1 MRTRMLKPLLL
12 VLLLLGNV
20 AFAAPEK
27 KAEAKMPAPAAVTA
41 PPATAAAAPAPAAS
55 APAETAASTPED
67 GAPTGVSTA
76 PYNDPATP
84 PEFIALAPGLPE
96 IEAKSYLLVDFQSGD
111 ELAGGNP
118 GMLVEPA
125 SITKLM
131 TAYIIYQELGKGTVK
146 LTDEVLVSE
155 KAWKM
160 EGSRMFIELGKK
172 IEFEKLLKG
181 MIIQSGN
188 DAAMAL
194 VEHVAGS
201 EDAFVK
207 RMNDTAAQ
215 LGMKNTHF
223 MNATGWPAQ
232 NHYTTAR
239 DIVKLAKALINDFPE
254 WYKLD
259 SEKEFSYNNIKQQNR
274 NKLLWRDPTVDG
286 MKTGHTESAGFC
298 LVASAKR
305 DNMRLISVVLGTKS
319 EDARAD
325 VSQKLL
331 EYGYR
336 TFETHKLYG
345 AGSVLS
351 SVRVWKGD
359 KTEVPAGVTSDL
371 FVSIPKGRYDQL
383 KGGMQL
389 DKGVDAPIKRGD
401 ALGKIIISDQEQGKV
416 IKEIPLL
423 ALDDVEEGGWW
434 RNIVDSIQKVFE
446 D

>member
-1 MRTRMLKPLLL
+1 MSTRMLKTLLL
-12 VLLLLGNV
+12 ALVLWST
-20 AFAAPEK
+20 ASFAAGEEEFPQ
-27 KAEAKMPAPAAVTA
+27 
-41 PPATAAAAPAPAAS
+41 
-55 APAETAASTPED
+55 
-67 GAPTGVSTA
+67 GVSTA
-76 PYNDPATP
+76 PYNDPAMP
-84 PEFIALAPGLPE
+84 VERIALAAGAPD
-96 IEAKSYLLVDFQSGD
+96 IDAKSYLLMDFQSGD
-111 ELAGGNP
+111 ELAGLNP
-118 GMLVEPA
+118 GMKVEPA

-131 TAYIIYQELGKGTVK
+131 TAYIMYQELDKGTIK
-146 LTDEVLVSE
+146 LEDEVLVSE

-172 IEFEKLLKG
+172 IQLEKLLRG

-201 EDAFVK
+201 EEAFVQ
-207 RMNDTAAQ
+207 RMNDTAAK
-215 LGMKNTHF
+215 LGMKDTHY

-239 DIVKLAKALINDFPE
+239 DIVKLAKALITQFPE
-254 WYKLD
+254 RYKLY

-305 DNMRLISVVLGTKS
+305 DTMRLISVVLGTKG
-319 EDARAD
+319 ENERAET
-325 VSQKLL
+325 SQKLL
-331 EYGYR
+331 EYGFR
-336 TFETHKLYG
+336 NFETHKLYD

-351 SVRVWKGD
+351 SVRVWKGSQS
-359 KTEVPAGVTSDL
+359 EVPAGITED
-371 FVSIPKGRYDQL
+371 FYVSIARGRYDQL

-401 ALGKIIISDQEQGKV
+401 TLGKIIIKDQDLDKV
-416 IKEIPLL
+416 IKTAPLL
-423 ALDDVEEGGWW
+423 ALEDVEEGGWW
-434 RNIVDSIQKVFE
+434 SKIVDAVQKFFT

>member
-1 MRTRMLKPLLL
+1 MSTRMLKTLLL
-12 VLLLLGNV
+12 ALVLWST
-20 AFAAPEK
+20 ASFAAGEEEFPQ
-27 KAEAKMPAPAAVTA
+27 
-41 PPATAAAAPAPAAS
+41 
-55 APAETAASTPED
+55 
-67 GAPTGVSTA
+67 GVSTA
-76 PYNDPATP
+76 PYNDPAMP
-84 PEFIALAPGLPE
+84 VERIALVAGAPD
-96 IEAKSYLLVDFQSGD
+96 IDAKSYGLMECQSGE
-111 ELAGGNP
+111 ELAGLNP
-118 GMLVEPA
+118 GMKVEPA

-131 TAYIIYQELGKGTVK
+131 TAYIMYQELDKGTIK
-146 LTDEVLVSE
+146 LEDEVLVSE

-172 IEFEKLLKG
+172 IQLEKLLRG

-201 EDAFVK
+201 EEAFVQ
-207 RMNDTAAQ
+207 RMNDTAAK
-215 LGMKNTHF
+215 LGMKDTHY

-239 DIVKLAKALINDFPE
+239 DIVKLAKALITQFPE
-254 WYKLD
+254 RYKLY

-305 DNMRLISVVLGTKS
+305 DTMRLISVVLGTKG
-319 EDARAD
+319 ENERAET
-325 VSQKLL
+325 SQKLL
-331 EYGYR
+331 EYGFR
-336 TFETHKLYG
+336 NFETHKLYD

-351 SVRVWKGD
+351 SVRVWKGSQS
-359 KTEVPAGVTSDL
+359 EVPAGITED
-371 FVSIPKGRYDQL
+371 FYVSIARGRYDQL

-401 ALGKIIISDQEQGKV
+401 TLGKIIIKDQGLDKV
-416 IKEIPLL
+416 IKTAPLL
-423 ALDDVEEGGWW
+423 ALEDVEEGGWW
-434 RNIVDSIQKVFE
+434 SKIVDAVQKFFT

>member
-1 MRTRMLKPLLL
+1 MSTRMLKTLLL
-12 VLLLLGNV
+12 ALVLWST
-20 AFAAPEK
+20 ASFAAGEEEFPQ
-27 KAEAKMPAPAAVTA
+27 
-41 PPATAAAAPAPAAS
+41 
-55 APAETAASTPED
+55 
-67 GAPTGVSTA
+67 GVSTA
-76 PYNDPATP
+76 PYNDPAMP
-84 PEFIALAPGLPE
+84 VERIALAAGAPD
-96 IEAKSYLLVDFQSGD
+96 IDAKSYLLVDFQSGD
-111 ELAGGNP
+111 ELAGLNP
-118 GMLVEPA
+118 GMKVEPA

-131 TAYIIYQELGKGTVK
+131 TAYIMYQELDKGTIK
-146 LTDEVLVSE
+146 LEDEVLVSE
-155 KAWKM
+155 KAWKL

-172 IEFEKLLKG
+172 IQLEKLLRG

-201 EDAFVK
+201 EEAFVQ
-207 RMNDTAAQ
+207 RMNDTAAK
-215 LGMKNTHF
+215 LGMKDTHY

-239 DIVKLAKALINDFPE
+239 DIVKLAKALITQFPE
-254 WYKLD
+254 RYKLY

-305 DNMRLISVVLGTKS
+305 DTMRLISVVLGTKG
-319 EDARAD
+319 ENERAET
-325 VSQKLL
+325 SQKLL
-331 EYGYR
+331 EYGFR
-336 TFETHKLYG
+336 NFETHKLYD

-351 SVRVWKGD
+351 SVRVWKGSQS
-359 KTEVPAGVTSDL
+359 EVPAGITED
-371 FVSIPKGRYDQL
+371 FYVSIARGRYDQL

-401 ALGKIIISDQEQGKV
+401 TLGKIIIKDQGLDKV
-416 IKEIPLL
+416 IKTAPLL
-423 ALDDVEEGGWW
+423 ALEDVEEGGWW
-434 RNIVDSIQKVFE
+434 SKIVDAVQKFFT

>member
-1 MRTRMLKPLLL
+1 MSTRMLKTLLL
-12 VLLLLGNV
+12 ALVLWST
-20 AFAAPEK
+20 ASFAAGEEEFPQ
-27 KAEAKMPAPAAVTA
+27 
-41 PPATAAAAPAPAAS
+41 
-55 APAETAASTPED
+55 
-67 GAPTGVSTA
+67 GVSTA
-76 PYNDPATP
+76 PYNDPAMP
-84 PEFIALAPGLPE
+84 VERIALAAGAPD
-96 IEAKSYLLVDFQSGD
+96 IDAKSYLLMDFQSGD
-111 ELAGGNP
+111 ELAGLNP
-118 GMLVEPA
+118 GMKVEPA

-131 TAYIIYQELGKGTVK
+131 TAYIMYQELDKGTIK
-146 LTDEVLVSE
+146 LEDEVLVSE

-172 IEFEKLLKG
+172 IQLEKLLRG

-201 EDAFVK
+201 EEAFVQ
-207 RMNDTAAQ
+207 RMNDTAAK
-215 LGMKNTHF
+215 LGMKDTHY

-239 DIVKLAKALINDFPE
+239 DIVKLAKALITQFPE
-254 WYKLD
+254 RYKLY

-305 DNMRLISVVLGTKS
+305 DTMRLISVVLGTKG
-319 EDARAD
+319 ENERAET
-325 VSQKLL
+325 SQKLL
-331 EYGYR
+331 EYGFR
-336 TFETHKLYG
+336 NFETHKLYD

-351 SVRVWKGD
+351 SVRVWKGSQS
-359 KTEVPAGVTSDL
+359 EVPAGITED
-371 FVSIPKGRYDQL
+371 FYVSIARGRYDQL

-401 ALGKIIISDQEQGKV
+401 TLGKIIIKDQGLDKV
-416 IKEIPLL
+416 IKTAPLL
-423 ALDDVEEGGWW
+423 ALEDVEEGGWW
-434 RNIVDSIQKVFE
+434 SKIVDAVQKFFT

>member
-1 MRTRMLKPLLL
+1 MSTRMLKTLLL
-12 VLLLLGNV
+12 VLVLWST
-20 AFAAPEK
+20 ASFAAGEEEFPQ
-27 KAEAKMPAPAAVTA
+27 
-41 PPATAAAAPAPAAS
+41 
-55 APAETAASTPED
+55 
-67 GAPTGVSTA
+67 GVSTA
-76 PYNDPATP
+76 PYNDPAMP
-84 PEFIALAPGLPE
+84 VERIALAAGAPD
-96 IEAKSYLLVDFQSGD
+96 IDAKSYLLVDFQSGD
-111 ELAGGNP
+111 ELAGLNP
-118 GMLVEPA
+118 GMKVEPA

-131 TAYIIYQELGKGTVK
+131 TAFIIYQELDKSTIK
-146 LTDEVLVSE
+146 LEDEVLVSE

-172 IEFEKLLKG
+172 IQLEKLLRG

-201 EDAFVK
+201 EEAFVQ
-207 RMNDTAAQ
+207 RMNDTAAK
-215 LGMKNTHF
+215 LGMKDTRY

-239 DIVKLAKALINDFPE
+239 DIVKLAKALITQFPE
-254 WYKLD
+254 RYKLY

-305 DNMRLISVVLGTKS
+305 DTMRLISVVLGTKG
-319 EDARAD
+319 ENERAET
-325 VSQKLL
+325 SQKLL
-331 EYGYR
+331 EYGFR
-336 TFETHKLYG
+336 NFETHKLYD

-351 SVRVWKGD
+351 SVRVWKGSQS
-359 KTEVPAGVTSDL
+359 EVPAGITED
-371 FVSIPKGRYDQL
+371 FYVSIARGRYDQL

-401 ALGKIIISDQEQGKV
+401 TLGKIIIKDQDLDKV
-416 IKEIPLL
+416 IKTAPLL
-423 ALDDVEEGGWW
+423 ALEDVEEGGWW
-434 RNIVDSIQKVFE
+434 SKIVDAVQKFFT

>member
-1 MRTRMLKPLLL
+1 MSTRMLKTLLL
-12 VLLLLGNV
+12 ALVLWST
-20 AFAAPEK
+20 ASFAAGEEEFPQ
-27 KAEAKMPAPAAVTA
+27 
-41 PPATAAAAPAPAAS
+41 
-55 APAETAASTPED
+55 
-67 GAPTGVSTA
+67 GVSTA
-76 PYNDPATP
+76 PYNDPAMP
-84 PEFIALAPGLPE
+84 VERIALAAGAPD
-96 IEAKSYLLVDFQSGD
+96 IDAKSYLLMDFQSGD
-111 ELAGGNP
+111 ELAGLNP
-118 GMLVEPA
+118 GMKVEPA

-131 TAYIIYQELGKGTVK
+131 TAYIMYQELDKGTIK
-146 LTDEVLVSE
+146 LEDEVLVSE

-172 IEFEKLLKG
+172 IQLEKLLRG

-201 EDAFVK
+201 EEAFVQ
-207 RMNDTAAQ
+207 RMNDTSAK
-215 LGMKNTHF
+215 LGMKDTHY

-239 DIVKLAKALINDFPE
+239 DIVKLAKALITQFPE
-254 WYKLD
+254 RYKLY

-305 DNMRLISVVLGTKS
+305 DTMRLISVVLGTKG
-319 EDARAD
+319 ENERAET
-325 VSQKLL
+325 SQKLL
-331 EYGYR
+331 EYGFR
-336 TFETHKLYG
+336 NFETHKLYD

-351 SVRVWKGD
+351 SVRVWKGSQS
-359 KTEVPAGVTSDL
+359 EVPAGITED
-371 FVSIPKGRYDQL
+371 FYVSIARGRYDQL

-401 ALGKIIISDQEQGKV
+401 TLGKIIIKDQDLDKV
-416 IKEIPLL
+416 IKTAPLL
-423 ALDDVEEGGWW
+423 ALEDVEEGGWW
-434 RNIVDSIQKVFE
+434 SKIVDAVQKFFT

>member
-1 MRTRMLKPLLL
+1 MSTRMLKTLLL
-12 VLLLLGNV
+12 ALVLWST
-20 AFAAPEK
+20 ASFAAGEEEFPQ
-27 KAEAKMPAPAAVTA
+27 
-41 PPATAAAAPAPAAS
+41 
-55 APAETAASTPED
+55 
-67 GAPTGVSTA
+67 GVSTA
-76 PYNDPATP
+76 PYNDPAMP
-84 PEFIALAPGLPE
+84 VERIALAAGAPD
-96 IEAKSYLLVDFQSGD
+96 IDAKSYLLMDFQSGD
-111 ELAGGNP
+111 ELAGLNP
-118 GMLVEPA
+118 GMKVEPA

-131 TAYIIYQELGKGTVK
+131 TAYIMYQELDKGTIK
-146 LTDEVLVSE
+146 LEDEVLFSE

-172 IEFEKLLKG
+172 IQLEKLLRG

-201 EDAFVK
+201 EEAFVQ
-207 RMNDTAAQ
+207 RMNDTAAK
-215 LGMKNTHF
+215 LGMKDTHY

-239 DIVKLAKALINDFPE
+239 DIVKLAKALITQFPE
-254 WYKLD
+254 RYKLY

-305 DNMRLISVVLGTKS
+305 DTMRLISVVLGTKG
-319 EDARAD
+319 ENERAET
-325 VSQKLL
+325 SQKLL
-331 EYGYR
+331 EYGFR
-336 TFETHKLYG
+336 NFETHKLYD

-351 SVRVWKGD
+351 SVRVWKGSQS
-359 KTEVPAGVTSDL
+359 EVPAGITED
-371 FVSIPKGRYDQL
+371 FYVSIARGRYDQL

-401 ALGKIIISDQEQGKV
+401 TLGKIIIKDQDLDKV
-416 IKEIPLL
+416 IKTAPLL
-423 ALDDVEEGGWW
+423 ALEDVEEGGWW
-434 RNIVDSIQKVFE
+434 SKIVDAVQKFFT

>member
-1 MRTRMLKPLLL
+1 MLKPLLL

-20 AFAAPEK
+20 ALAETEK
-27 KAEAKMPAPAAVTA
+27 AKGD
-41 PPATAAAAPAPAAS
+41 APAPAAQATPAAPVEDA
-55 APAETAASTPED
+55 APA
-67 GAPTGVSTA
+67 GLSTA
-76 PYNDPATP
+76 PYNDPAIP

-118 GMLVEPA
+118 GMLIEPA

-146 LTDEVLVSE
+146 LDDEVLISE

-160 EGSRMFIELGKK
+160 EGSRMFVELGKK
-172 IEFEKLLKG
+172 VQFEKLLKG

-201 EDAFVK
+201 EEAFVK
-207 RMNDTAAQ
+207 RMNETTAQ

-305 DNMRLISVVLGTKS
+305 DNMRLISVVLGAKS

-336 TFETHKLYG
+336 TFETHKMFE
-345 AGSVLS
+345 AGSVLAT
-351 SVRVWKGD
+351 VRVWKGD
-359 KTEVPAGVTSDL
+359 KTNVPVGVNDAL

-383 KGGMQL
+383 KGGMRL

-401 ALGKIIISDQEQGKV
+401 SLGKIILTDNETGKV
-416 IKEIPLL
+416 VKELPLL
-423 ALDDVEEGGWW
+423 ALDDVAEGGWW
-434 RNIVDSIQKVFE
+434 RNIVDAVQKVFE

>member
-1 MRTRMLKPLLL
+1 MSTRMLKTLLL
-12 VLLLLGNV
+12 ALVLWST
-20 AFAAPEK
+20 ASFAAGEEEFPQ
-27 KAEAKMPAPAAVTA
+27 
-41 PPATAAAAPAPAAS
+41 
-55 APAETAASTPED
+55 
-67 GAPTGVSTA
+67 GVSTA
-76 PYNDPATP
+76 PYNDPAMP
-84 PEFIALAPGLPE
+84 VERIALAAGAPD
-96 IEAKSYLLVDFQSGD
+96 IDAKSYLLMDFQSGD
-111 ELAGGNP
+111 ELAGLNP
-118 GMLVEPA
+118 GMKVEPA

-131 TAYIIYQELGKGTVK
+131 TAYIMYQELDKGTIK
-146 LTDEVLVSE
+146 LEDEVLVSE

-172 IEFEKLLKG
+172 IQLEKLLRW

-201 EDAFVK
+201 EEAFVQ
-207 RMNDTAAQ
+207 RMNDTAAK
-215 LGMKNTHF
+215 LGMKDTHY

-239 DIVKLAKALINDFPE
+239 DIVKLAKALITQFPE
-254 WYKLD
+254 RYKLY

-305 DNMRLISVVLGTKS
+305 DTMRLISVVLGTKG
-319 EDARAD
+319 ENERAET
-325 VSQKLL
+325 SQKLL
-331 EYGYR
+331 EYGFR
-336 TFETHKLYG
+336 NFETHKLYD

-351 SVRVWKGD
+351 SVRVWKGSQS
-359 KTEVPAGVTSDL
+359 EVPAGITED
-371 FVSIPKGRYDQL
+371 FYVSIARGRYDQL

-401 ALGKIIISDQEQGKV
+401 TLGKIIIKDQGLDKV
-416 IKEIPLL
+416 IKTAPLL
-423 ALDDVEEGGWW
+423 ALEDVEEGGWW
-434 RNIVDSIQKVFE
+434 SKIVDAVQKFFT

>member
-1 MRTRMLKPLLL
+1 MSTRMLKTLLL
-12 VLLLLGNV
+12 ALVLWST
-20 AFAAPEK
+20 ASFAAGEEEFPQ
-27 KAEAKMPAPAAVTA
+27 
-41 PPATAAAAPAPAAS
+41 
-55 APAETAASTPED
+55 
-67 GAPTGVSTA
+67 GVSTA
-76 PYNDPATP
+76 PYNDPAMP
-84 PEFIALAPGLPE
+84 VERIALAAGAPD
-96 IEAKSYLLVDFQSGD
+96 IDAKSYLLMDFQSGD
-111 ELAGGNP
+111 ELAGLNP
-118 GMLVEPA
+118 GMKVEPA

-131 TAYIIYQELGKGTVK
+131 TAYIMYQELDKGTIK
-146 LTDEVLVSE
+146 LEDKVLVSE

-172 IEFEKLLKG
+172 IQLEKLLRG

-201 EDAFVK
+201 EEAFVQ
-207 RMNDTAAQ
+207 RMNDTAAK
-215 LGMKNTHF
+215 LGMKDTHY

-239 DIVKLAKALINDFPE
+239 DIVKLAKALITQFPE
-254 WYKLD
+254 RYKLY

-305 DNMRLISVVLGTKS
+305 DTMRLISVVLGTKG
-319 EDARAD
+319 ENERAET
-325 VSQKLL
+325 SQKLL
-331 EYGYR
+331 EYGFR
-336 TFETHKLYG
+336 NFETHKLYD

-351 SVRVWKGD
+351 SVRVWKGSQS
-359 KTEVPAGVTSDL
+359 EVPAGITED
-371 FVSIPKGRYDQL
+371 FYVSIARGRYDQL

-401 ALGKIIISDQEQGKV
+401 TLGKIIIKDQDLDKV
-416 IKEIPLL
+416 IKTAPLL
-423 ALDDVEEGGWW
+423 ALEDVEEGGWW
-434 RNIVDSIQKVFE
+434 SKIVDAVQKFFT

>member
-1 MRTRMLKPLLL
+1 MSTRMLKTLLL
-12 VLLLLGNV
+12 ALVLWST
-20 AFAAPEK
+20 ASFAAGEEEFPQ
-27 KAEAKMPAPAAVTA
+27 
-41 PPATAAAAPAPAAS
+41 
-55 APAETAASTPED
+55 
-67 GAPTGVSTA
+67 GVSTA
-76 PYNDPATP
+76 PYNDPAMP
-84 PEFIALAPGLPE
+84 VERIALAAGAPD
-96 IEAKSYLLVDFQSGD
+96 IDAKSYLLMDFQSGD
-111 ELAGGNP
+111 ELAGLNP
-118 GMLVEPA
+118 GMKVEPA

-131 TAYIIYQELGKGTVK
+131 TAYIMYQELDKGTIK
-146 LTDEVLVSE
+146 LEDEVLVSE

-172 IEFEKLLKG
+172 IQLEKLLRG

-201 EDAFVK
+201 EEAFVQ
-207 RMNDTAAQ
+207 RMNDT
-215 LGMKNTHF
+215 HY

-239 DIVKLAKALINDFPE
+239 DIVKLAKALITQFPE
-254 WYKLD
+254 RYKLY

-305 DNMRLISVVLGTKS
+305 DTMRLISVVLGTKG
-319 EDARAD
+319 ENERAET
-325 VSQKLL
+325 SQKLL
-331 EYGYR
+331 EYGFR
-336 TFETHKLYG
+336 NFETHKLYD

-351 SVRVWKGD
+351 SVRVWKGSQS
-359 KTEVPAGVTSDL
+359 EVPAGITED
-371 FVSIPKGRYDQL
+371 FYVSIARGRYDQL

-401 ALGKIIISDQEQGKV
+401 TLGKIIIKDQGLDKV
-416 IKEIPLL
+416 IKTAPLL
-423 ALDDVEEGGWW
+423 ALEDVEEGGWW
-434 RNIVDSIQKVFE
+434 SKIVDAVQKFFT

>member
-1 MRTRMLKPLLL
+1 MSTRMLKTLLL
-12 VLLLLGNV
+12 ALVLWST
-20 AFAAPEK
+20 ASFAAGEEEFPQ
-27 KAEAKMPAPAAVTA
+27 
-41 PPATAAAAPAPAAS
+41 
-55 APAETAASTPED
+55 
-67 GAPTGVSTA
+67 GVSTA
-76 PYNDPATP
+76 PYNDPAMP
-84 PEFIALAPGLPE
+84 VERIALAAGAPD
-96 IEAKSYLLVDFQSGD
+96 IDAKSYLLVDFQSGD
-111 ELAGGNP
+111 ELAGLNP
-118 GMLVEPA
+118 GMKVEPA

-131 TAYIIYQELGKGTVK
+131 TAYIMYQELDKGTIK
-146 LTDEVLVSE
+146 LEDEVLVSE

-172 IEFEKLLKG
+172 IQLEKLLRG

-201 EDAFVK
+201 EEAFVQ
-207 RMNDTAAQ
+207 RMNDTAAK
-215 LGMKNTHF
+215 LGMKDTHY

-239 DIVKLAKALINDFPE
+239 DIVKLAKALITQFPE
-254 WYKLD
+254 RYKLY

-305 DNMRLISVVLGTKS
+305 DTMRLISVVLGTKG
-319 EDARAD
+319 ENERAET
-325 VSQKLL
+325 SQKLL
-331 EYGYR
+331 EYGFR
-336 TFETHKLYG
+336 NFETHKLYD

-351 SVRVWKGD
+351 SVRVWKGSQS
-359 KTEVPAGVTSDL
+359 EVPAGITED
-371 FVSIPKGRYDQL
+371 FYVSIARGRYDQL

-401 ALGKIIISDQEQGKV
+401 TLGKIIIKDQGLDKV
-416 IKEIPLL
+416 IKTAPLL
-423 ALDDVEEGGWW
+423 ALEDVEEGGWW
-434 RNIVDSIQKVFE
+434 SKIVDAVQKFFT